1 MKITNEIVVVIPAIF
16 DEATTTFV
24 VPNDSL
30 QNKLFKMVL
39 RKQLHECQCQ
49 CIWKDQN
56 GTCRFRFPFA
66 SHVEPNFF

>member
-49 CIWKDQN
+49 CI
-56 GTCRFRFPFA
+56 
-66 SHVEPNFF
+66 